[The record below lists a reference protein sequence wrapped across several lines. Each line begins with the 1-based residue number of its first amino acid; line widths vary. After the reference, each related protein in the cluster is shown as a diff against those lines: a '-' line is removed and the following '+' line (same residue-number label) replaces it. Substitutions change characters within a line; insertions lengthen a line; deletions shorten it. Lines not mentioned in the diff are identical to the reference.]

1 MADFSGMVDVTKSSW
16 GTAQDAL
23 NAIRGMSE
31 ADKKD
36 PTKFAELLLTAQ
48 TQIGVATSMEQKA
61 SAAID
66 KAYQAHGQVA
76 SK

>member
-1 MADFSGMVDVTKSSW
+1 MDTFAPMIDATTASWNVAQNALATLNTVNKDDTAAFSK
-16 GTAQDAL
+16 A
-23 NAIRGMSE
+23 
-31 ADKKD
+31 
-36 PTKFAELLLTAQ
+36 LLTAQ
-48 TQIGVATSMEQKA
+48 LQISIATSVEQKA

>member
-1 MADFSGMVDVTKSSW
+1 MDTFTPMINAADATW
-16 GTAQDAL
+16 AAAQSAINAL
-23 NAIRGMSE
+23 NQVNTEDTAAFSK
-31 ADKKD
+31 A
-36 PTKFAELLLTAQ
+36 LLTAQ
-48 TQIGVATSMEQKA
+48 LKISIATTSEQKA